1 MNADDLPLTEASAEL
16 VAFVDGTL
24 LDFLAPAGS
33 AETRWCP
40 QWAEHSD
47 AVHRLAAI
55 RDEWNLMLA
64 SAANDGVPAL
74 HAFLRDVLDYH
85 LPLLIDQQRGAFRG
99 CGYGHKPR
107 VRLDDTK
114 HTRGR
119 ADGAD
124 TARPA
129 VSP

>member
-1 MNADDLPLTEASAEL
+1 MNADDLPLTEPSAEL

-40 QWAEHSD
+40 QWAEHPD

-64 SAANDGVPAL
+64 SAEDGAVPAL
-74 HAFLRDVLDYH
+74 HTFLRDVLDYH
-85 LPLLIDQQRGAFRG
+85 LPLLIDQQRGSFRE

-107 VRLDDTK
+107 QRLDVSK
-114 HTRGR
+114 ETRG
-119 ADGAD
+119 ASA
-124 TARPA
+124 
-129 VSP
+129 